1 MDFRDRQKITY
12 PRLLK
17 RVTGG
22 YYKFWYLEY
31 LLPNSKD
38 ERPIIM
44 SNWGE
49 LDPDLNPSTLRNKG
63 RVKKQYQSIYLMKN
77 NHIYIKHWQELRLD
91 YLRKKGLQRCK
102 TFYNQRLKEDWF
114 VEENSGDMS
123 LFDDIYR
130 YTCISYNKRV
140 VAVLNVTDKLECDA
154 FVKSIGYDSE
164 HCEFRKLKELKHLN
178 SKNSTKAQS
187 KGNIWLKV

>member
-1 MDFRDRQKITY
+1 MDFRDRERITY

-17 RVTGG
+17 RVLGG
-22 YYKFWYLEY
+22 YYRFWYLEY

-49 LDPDLNPSTLRNKG
+49 LDKDFTPTTIKNRG
-63 RVKKQYQSIYLMKN
+63 AVKKQYQSIYLMKN
-77 NHIYIKHWQELRLD
+77 NHIYIKHWRELRLD

-102 TFYNQRLKEDWF
+102 TFYNQKLKDDWF

-123 LFDDIYR
+123 LFDDIYKF
-130 YTCISYNKRV
+130 TSIVHNKRI
-140 VAVLNVTDKLECDA
+140 VAVLNTLNMRECNA
-154 FVKSIGYDSE
+154 FVGSLGIDPE
-164 HCEFRKLKELKHLN
+164 TCEFKKVKELKNLK

-187 KGNIWLKV
+187 VGNIWIKV